1 MTMDASVNTAETI
14 AEINSVTL
22 PPESRPAGVGTAL
35 FSMARRLAGT
45 LGRSWTW
52 LKWPA
57 ALGILAWLYFQ
68 NRIAL
73 ANIAAA
79 PKEWSFACLAF
90 GLIGGSALV
99 TFGRWYLLVRAQEFA
114 FGLRDAVRYGF
125 VGMVMNYV
133 APGAVGGDLFKA
145 VLLARDQSSRRTV
158 AFATVLLDRILGMLA
173 LFLVG
178 ACTTLLPRQV
188 PANPQLRLTTALLL
202 CGSLGGLI
210 GLVLLLLP
218 ATTRW
223 KWVNRLPQLPFV
235 GKMLGEL
242 IHGVKLYQSKPGAVF
257 GALGL
262 SLIGHVGLITGFY
275 FCALWMRQPWIPDLA
290 AHYYFMP
297 TAELFS
303 ALIPTPGGMGAL
315 EEAVSW
321 FYVQLKPAAIPE
333 AQAAGAG
340 AMAGISYRVVAVA
353 IAAIGYGY
361 YITSRREISAA
372 IAEASQESS
381 TPPAAARATD

>member
-1 MTMDASVNTAETI
+1 MAASVNTAEIIT
-14 AEINSVTL
+14 AESSPVTSL
-22 PPESRPAGVGTAL
+22 PDSRPTVSLA
-35 FSMARRLAGT
+35 SRLAQ
-45 LGRSWTW
+45 SWTW
-52 LKWPA
+52 LKWPV
-57 ALGILAWLYFQ
+57 ALGILAWLYYQ
-68 NRIAL
+68 NRVAIAE
-73 ANIAAA
+73 IAKT
-79 PKEWSFACLAF
+79 PKNWSFAVLAF
-90 GLIGGSALV
+90 GLIAGSCLV

-114 FGLRDAVRYGF
+114 FGLKDAVRYGF

-158 AFATVLLDRILGMLA
+158 AVATVLLDRILGMLA

-178 ACTTLLPRQV
+178 ACTTLLPQQV
-188 PANPQLRLTTALLL
+188 PDNPQLRLTTALLL
-202 CGSLGGLI
+202 GGSLAGLI
-210 GLVLLLLP
+210 GLVLMLLP

-223 KWVNRLPQLPFV
+223 KWVNRLPNIPRV
-235 GKMLGEL
+235 GKMIGEL
-242 IHGVKLYQSKPGAVF
+242 IHGVRLYQSKPGAVF
-257 GALGL
+257 AALGL

-275 FCALWMRQPWIPDLA
+275 FCALWMQQPWIPDLPG
-290 AHYYFMP
+290 HFYFMP

-321 FYVQLKPAAIPE
+321 FYVQLKPAAIPA

-340 AMAGISYRVVAVA
+340 AMAGIAYRVVVVA
-353 IAAIGYGY
+353 ISAIGYGY

-372 IAEASQESS
+372 IEEASHAPGE
-381 TPPAAARATD
+381 ANAG